1 MKKASTPR
9 STSAAGLQSLIQQ
22 AERERLEAAESAQSE
37 QQRRLSGLTDSLLQ
51 ELRTT
56 ASGMEQL
63 LQSLQRAMVKAEQQA
78 QATAKATART
88 RRSWWPIIATAVTAC
103 AVTFA
108 GSWAAIAWQH
118 QKLLQLQHLQGTAQL
133 VERGGQV
140 YLEADTRRATG
151 KLDFNEATGLF
162 SYPVTRKKE

>member
-1 MKKASTPR
+1 MAKTSTPQN
-9 STSAAGLQSLIQQ
+9 SKLLQKIEQQREQSKQQ
-22 AERERLEAAESAQSE
+22 AQSILSE
-37 QQRRLSGLTDSLLQ
+37 QQKRLSDYTDSALQ

-103 AVTFA
+103 AITFA

-118 QKLLQLQHLQGTAQL
+118 QKLLQLQHLQGTARL

>member
-1 MKKASTPR
+1 MKDR
-9 STSAAGLQSLIQQ
+9 SVDQNSLAAL
-22 AERERLEAAESAQSE
+22 RERVQQERKRSEKEALSAQTE
-37 QQRRLSGLTDSLLQ
+37 QQRRMSDLTDSLLQ

-56 ASGMEQL
+56 ASDTGQL

-78 QATAKATART
+78 QATAQATASARP
-88 RRSWWPIIATAVTAC
+88 SWWPIVATAVTAC

-118 QKLLQLQHLQGTAQL
+118 QKLLQLQHLQGTARL

-151 KLDFNEATGLF
+151 ELDFNEQTGLF